1 MKKLKKALLSSVLA
15 FAITSTSFL
24 TGLTISQPVKAA
36 TGTPV
41 TFKKDI
47 IAYKTDDSTYDF
59 VPTGNA
65 ADNRRALNYLM
76 DGNDRKTININND
89 ISIDTYLRPGNNT
102 TINAG
107 DHLITSGNGVIINDP
122 TAASYDNFKNLT
134 INGGI
139 WKNSSSSGLKGTM
152 MRISYASNI
161 SINNATVYCNYTGHG
176 IELIAC
182 NGVFVNGCT
191 LIPQGK
197 CPKKCVEEQLQIDLA
212 TPKTAPGLYRLS
224 PKLCNG
230 TPSKN
235 IRITNCTVSG
245 ARGICA
251 SFPGSEAK
259 YRKAGNYH
267 SNITIENCNITGR
280 SAEAL
285 ALFNTKSAT
294 VKYCNI
300 KTKTPL
306 KRNSYSVGLAV
317 VYQKGISP
325 KTSTKNKVILE
336 NNVVKGGRQGIFV
349 FSHTSRKFGQVIVKG
364 NKAYARTG
372 KKNAI
377 RVISAKKA
385 KLSGNTTR
393 KW

>member
-1 MKKLKKALLSSVLA
+1 MKKTLKCLALTFSLVVGSLFIGAALPQKAN
-15 FAITSTSFL
+15 
-24 TGLTISQPVKAA
+24 AA
-36 TGTPV
+36 TGDTI
-41 TFKKDI
+41 TFKKNV
-47 IAYKTDDSTYDF
+47 IAYEAANSTYNF
-59 VPTGNA
+59 IPTGNA
-65 ADNRRALNYLM
+65 ADNRRALNYLIE
-76 DGNDRKTININND
+76 GNEPKTININND

-107 DHLITSGNGVIINDP
+107 DHTITSGSGVIINDP

-134 INGGI
+134 INGGV

-161 SINNATVYCNYTGHG
+161 SINDATVYCNYTGHG

-182 NGVFVNGCT
+182 NGVSINGCK

-235 IRITNCTVSG
+235 INVTNCIVSG

-267 SNITIENCNITGR
+267 SNITIENCTITGK

-285 ALFNTKSAT
+285 ALFNTTSAT
-294 VKYCNI
+294 VKNCRVT
-300 KTKTPL
+300 TKTPL

-317 VYQKGISP
+317 AYQKGSSP
-325 KTSTKNKVILE
+325 KTSLKNKVVIE
-336 NNVVKGGRQGIFV
+336 NNIVKGGRQGIFV
-349 FSHTSRKFGQVIVKG
+349 FSHTSKKFGNVIVKK
-364 NKAYARTG
+364 NRAYARSG
-372 KKNAI
+372 KRNAI
-377 RVISAKKA
+377 RVISAKK
-385 KLSGNTTR
+385 KQVSKNKTK

>member
-1 MKKLKKALLSSVLA
+1 MKKTLKCFALTFSLVVGSLLAGAALPQKAN
-15 FAITSTSFL
+15 
-24 TGLTISQPVKAA
+24 AA
-36 TGTPV
+36 TKSKV
-41 TFKKDI
+41 QFKKNV
-47 IAYKTDDSTYDF
+47 IAYEVADSTYNF
-59 VPTGNA
+59 IPTGNA

-76 DGNDRKTININND
+76 AGNARKTININND

-107 DHLITSGNGVIINDP
+107 KHTITSGNGVIINVP
-122 TAASYDNFKNLT
+122 TAASYNNFKNLT

-139 WKNSSSSGLKGTM
+139 WKNTSSAGLKGTM

-182 NGVFVNGCT
+182 NGVSVNGCK

-197 CPKKCVEEQLQIDLA
+197 CPKNCVEEQLQIDLA
-212 TPKTAPGLYRLS
+212 TPKTAPGLYRIS
-224 PKLCNG
+224 SKLCNG
-230 TPSKN
+230 TPSRN
-235 IRITNCTVSG
+235 IRVTNCTVSG

-267 SNITIENCNITGR
+267 SNITIENCTITGK

-294 VKYCNI
+294 VKNCRI
-300 KTKTPL
+300 TTKTPL

-317 VYQKGISP
+317 VYQKGSSP
-325 KTSTKNKVILE
+325 KTSVKNKVVIE
-336 NNVVKGGRQGIFV
+336 NNIVRGGRQGIFV
-349 FSHTSRKFGQVIVKG
+349 FSHTSKKFGKVIVKR

-377 RVISAKKA
+377 RVISAKKRQISQN
-385 KLSGNTTR
+385 KTK

>member
-1 MKKLKKALLSSVLA
+1 MKKTLKCLSLTFSLVVGSLFIGAALPQKAN
-15 FAITSTSFL
+15 
-24 TGLTISQPVKAA
+24 AA
-36 TGTPV
+36 TGDTI
-41 TFKKDI
+41 TFKKNV
-47 IAYKTDDSTYDF
+47 IAYEAANSTYNF
-59 VPTGNA
+59 IPTGNA
-65 ADNRRALNYLM
+65 ADNRRALNYLIE
-76 DGNDRKTININND
+76 GNEPKTININND

-107 DHLITSGNGVIINDP
+107 DHTITSGSGVIINDP

-134 INGGI
+134 INGGV

-161 SINNATVYCNYTGHG
+161 SINDATVYCNYTGHG

-182 NGVFVNGCT
+182 NGVSINGCK

-235 IRITNCTVSG
+235 ISVTNCIVSG

-267 SNITIENCNITGR
+267 SNITIENCTITGK

-285 ALFNTKSAT
+285 ALFNTTSAT
-294 VKYCNI
+294 VKNCRVT
-300 KTKTPL
+300 TKTPL

-317 VYQKGISP
+317 AYQKGSSP
-325 KTSTKNKVILE
+325 KTSLKNKVIIE
-336 NNVVKGGRQGIFV
+336 NNIVKGGRQGIFV
-349 FSHTSRKFGQVIVKG
+349 FSHTSKKFGKVIVKK
-364 NKAYARTG
+364 NKAYARSG
-372 KKNAI
+372 KRNAI
-377 RVISAKKA
+377 RVISAKK
-385 KLSGNTTR
+385 KQVSKNKTK

>member
-1 MKKLKKALLSSVLA
+1 MKKTLKCLALTFSLVVGSLFIGAALPQKAN
-15 FAITSTSFL
+15 
-24 TGLTISQPVKAA
+24 AA
-36 TGTPV
+36 TGDTI
-41 TFKKDI
+41 TFKKNV
-47 IAYKTDDSTYDF
+47 IAYEAANSTYNF
-59 VPTGNA
+59 IPTGNA
-65 ADNRRALNYLM
+65 ADNRRALNYLIE
-76 DGNDRKTININND
+76 GNEPKTININND

-107 DHLITSGNGVIINDP
+107 DHTITSGSGVIINDP

-134 INGGI
+134 INGGV
-139 WKNSSSSGLKGTM
+139 WKISSSSGLKGTM

-161 SINNATVYCNYTGHG
+161 SINDATVYCNYTGHG

-182 NGVFVNGCT
+182 NGVSINGCK

-235 IRITNCTVSG
+235 ISVTNCIVSG

-267 SNITIENCNITGR
+267 SNITIENCTITGK

-285 ALFNTKSAT
+285 ALFNTTSAT
-294 VKYCNI
+294 VKNCRVT
-300 KTKTPL
+300 TKTPL

-317 VYQKGISP
+317 AYQKGSSP
-325 KTSTKNKVILE
+325 KTSLKNKVVIE
-336 NNVVKGGRQGIFV
+336 NNIVKGGRQGIFV
-349 FSHTSRKFGQVIVKG
+349 FSHTSKKFGNVIVKK
-364 NKAYARTG
+364 NRAYARSG
-372 KKNAI
+372 KRNAI
-377 RVISAKKA
+377 RVISAKK
-385 KLSGNTTR
+385 KQVSKNKTK

>member
-1 MKKLKKALLSSVLA
+1 MKKTLKCLSLTFSLVVGSLFIGAALPQKAN
-15 FAITSTSFL
+15 
-24 TGLTISQPVKAA
+24 AA
-36 TGTPV
+36 TGDTI
-41 TFKKDI
+41 TFKKNV
-47 IAYKTDDSTYDF
+47 IAYEVADSTYNF
-59 VPTGNA
+59 ISTGNA
-65 ADNRRALNYLM
+65 ADNRRALNYLIE
-76 DGNDRKTININND
+76 GNEPKTININND

-107 DHLITSGNGVIINDP
+107 DHTITSGSGVIINDP

-134 INGGI
+134 INGGV

-161 SINNATVYCNYTGHG
+161 SINDATVYCNYTGHG

-182 NGVFVNGCT
+182 NGVSINGCK

-235 IRITNCTVSG
+235 ISVTNCIVSG

-259 YRKAGNYH
+259 YRKARNYH
-267 SNITIENCNITGR
+267 SNITIENCNITGK

-294 VKYCNI
+294 VKNCRI
-300 KTKTPL
+300 TTKTPL

-317 VYQKGISP
+317 AYQKGSSP
-325 KTSTKNKVILE
+325 KTSIKNKVVIE
-336 NNVVKGGRQGIFV
+336 NNIVRGGRQGILV
-349 FSHTSRKFGQVIVKG
+349 FSHTSKKFGKVIVKK
-364 NKAYARTG
+364 NKAYARSG
-372 KKNAI
+372 KRNAI
-377 RVISAKKA
+377 RVISAKK
-385 KLSGNTTR
+385 KQVSKNKTK

>member
-1 MKKLKKALLSSVLA
+1 MKKTLKCLALTFSLVVGSLFIGAALPQKAN
-15 FAITSTSFL
+15 
-24 TGLTISQPVKAA
+24 AA
-36 TGTPV
+36 TGDTI
-41 TFKKDI
+41 TFKKNV
-47 IAYKTDDSTYDF
+47 IAYEAANSTYNF
-59 VPTGNA
+59 IPTGNA
-65 ADNRRALNYLM
+65 ADNRRALNYLIE
-76 DGNDRKTININND
+76 GNEPKTININND

-107 DHLITSGNGVIINDP
+107 DHTIISGSGVIINDP

-134 INGGI
+134 INGGV

-161 SINNATVYCNYTGHG
+161 SINDATVYCNYTGHG

-182 NGVFVNGCT
+182 NGVSINGCK

-235 IRITNCTVSG
+235 ISVTNCIVSG

-267 SNITIENCNITGR
+267 SNITIENCTITGK

-285 ALFNTKSAT
+285 ALFNTTSAT
-294 VKYCNI
+294 VKNCRVT
-300 KTKTPL
+300 TKTPL

-317 VYQKGISP
+317 AYQKGSSP
-325 KTSTKNKVILE
+325 KTSLKNKVVIE
-336 NNVVKGGRQGIFV
+336 NNIVKGGRQGIFV
-349 FSHTSRKFGQVIVKG
+349 FSHTSKKFGNVIVKK
-364 NKAYARTG
+364 NRAYARSG
-372 KKNAI
+372 KRNAI
-377 RVISAKKA
+377 RVISAKK
-385 KLSGNTTR
+385 KQVSKNKTK

>member
-1 MKKLKKALLSSVLA
+1 MKKTLKCLALTFSLVVGSLFIGAALPQKAN
-15 FAITSTSFL
+15 
-24 TGLTISQPVKAA
+24 AA
-36 TGTPV
+36 TGDTI
-41 TFKKDI
+41 TFKKNV
-47 IAYKTDDSTYDF
+47 IAYEAANSTYNF
-59 VPTGNA
+59 IPTGNA
-65 ADNRRALNYLM
+65 ADNRRALNYLIE
-76 DGNDRKTININND
+76 GNEPKTININND

-107 DHLITSGNGVIINDP
+107 DHTITSGSGVIINDP

-134 INGGI
+134 INGGV

-152 MRISYASNI
+152 MRISYASDI
-161 SINNATVYCNYTGHG
+161 SINDATVYCNYTGHG

-182 NGVFVNGCT
+182 NGVSINGCK

-235 IRITNCTVSG
+235 ISVTNCIVSG

-267 SNITIENCNITGR
+267 SNITIENCTITGK

-285 ALFNTKSAT
+285 ALFNTTSAA
-294 VKYCNI
+294 VKNCRVT
-300 KTKTPL
+300 TKTPL

-317 VYQKGISP
+317 AYQKGSSP
-325 KTSTKNKVILE
+325 KTSLKNKVVIE
-336 NNVVKGGRQGIFV
+336 NNIVKGGRQGIFV
-349 FSHTSRKFGQVIVKG
+349 FSHTSKKFGNVIVKK
-364 NKAYARTG
+364 NRAYARSG
-372 KKNAI
+372 KRNAI
-377 RVISAKKA
+377 RVISAKK
-385 KLSGNTTR
+385 KQVSKNKTK

>member
-1 MKKLKKALLSSVLA
+1 MKKTLKCLALTFSLVVGSLFIGATLPQKAN
-15 FAITSTSFL
+15 
-24 TGLTISQPVKAA
+24 AA
-36 TGTPV
+36 TGDTII
-41 TFKKDI
+41 FKKNV
-47 IAYKTDDSTYDF
+47 IAYEVADSTYNF

-65 ADNRRALNYLM
+65 ADNRRALNYLIE
-76 DGNDRKTININND
+76 GNAPKTININNN

-107 DHLITSGNGVIINDP
+107 NHTITSGSGVIINDP

-134 INGGI
+134 INGGV

-152 MRISYASNI
+152 MRISYASDI
-161 SINNATVYCNYTGHG
+161 SINDATVYCNYTGHG

-182 NGVFVNGCT
+182 NGVSINGCK

-235 IRITNCTVSG
+235 ISVTNCTVSG

-259 YRKAGNYH
+259 YRKAKNYH
-267 SNITIENCNITGR
+267 SNITIENCTITGK

-285 ALFNTKSAT
+285 ALFNTTSAT
-294 VKYCNI
+294 VKNCRI
-300 KTKTPL
+300 TTKTPL

-317 VYQKGISP
+317 AYQKGSSP
-325 KTSTKNKVILE
+325 KTSLKNKVVIE
-336 NNVVKGGRQGIFV
+336 NSIVKGGRQGILV
-349 FSHTSRKFGQVIVKG
+349 FSHTSKKFGKVIVKK
-364 NKAYARTG
+364 NRAYARSG
-372 KKNAI
+372 KRNAI
-377 RVISAKKA
+377 RVISAKK
-385 KLSGNTTR
+385 KQISKNKTK

>member
-1 MKKLKKALLSSVLA
+1 MKKTLKCLSLTFSLVVGSLFIGAALPQKAN
-15 FAITSTSFL
+15 
-24 TGLTISQPVKAA
+24 AA
-36 TGTPV
+36 TGDTI
-41 TFKKDI
+41 TFKKNV
-47 IAYKTDDSTYDF
+47 IAYEAANSTYNF
-59 VPTGNA
+59 IPTGNA
-65 ADNRRALNYLM
+65 ADNRRALNYLIE
-76 DGNDRKTININND
+76 GNEPKTININND

-107 DHLITSGNGVIINDP
+107 DHTITSGSGVIINDP

-134 INGGI
+134 INGGV

-161 SINNATVYCNYTGHG
+161 SINDATVYCNYTGHG

-182 NGVFVNGCT
+182 NGVSINGCK

-235 IRITNCTVSG
+235 ISVTNCIVSG

-267 SNITIENCNITGR
+267 SNITIENCTITGK

-285 ALFNTKSAT
+285 ALFNTTSAT
-294 VKYCNI
+294 VKNCRVT
-300 KTKTPL
+300 TKTPL

-317 VYQKGISP
+317 AYQKGSSP
-325 KTSTKNKVILE
+325 KTSLKNKVVIE
-336 NNVVKGGRQGIFV
+336 NNIVKGGRQGIFV
-349 FSHTSRKFGQVIVKG
+349 FSHTSKKFGNVIVKK
-364 NKAYARTG
+364 NRAYARSG
-372 KKNAI
+372 KRNAI
-377 RVISAKKA
+377 RVISAKK
-385 KLSGNTTR
+385 KQVSKNKTK

>member
-1 MKKLKKALLSSVLA
+1 MKKTLKCLALTFSLVVGSLFIGATLPQKAN
-15 FAITSTSFL
+15 
-24 TGLTISQPVKAA
+24 AA
-36 TGTPV
+36 TGDTII
-41 TFKKDI
+41 FKKNV
-47 IAYKTDDSTYDF
+47 IAYEVADSTYNF

-65 ADNRRALNYLM
+65 ADNRRALNYLIE
-76 DGNDRKTININND
+76 GNAPKTININNN

-107 DHLITSGNGVIINDP
+107 NHTITSGSGVIINDP

-134 INGGI
+134 INGGV

-152 MRISYASNI
+152 MRISYASDI
-161 SINNATVYCNYTGHG
+161 SINDATVYCNYTGHG

-182 NGVFVNGCT
+182 NGVSINGCK

-235 IRITNCTVSG
+235 ISVTNCTVSG

-259 YRKAGNYH
+259 YRKAKNYH
-267 SNITIENCNITGR
+267 SNITIENCTITGK

-285 ALFNTKSAT
+285 ALFNTTSAT
-294 VKYCNI
+294 VKNCRI
-300 KTKTPL
+300 TTKTPL

-317 VYQKGISP
+317 AYQKGSSP
-325 KTSTKNKVILE
+325 KTSLKNKVVIE
-336 NNVVKGGRQGIFV
+336 NNIVKGGRQGILV
-349 FSHTSRKFGQVIVKG
+349 FSHTSKKFGKVIVKK
-364 NKAYARTG
+364 NRAYARSG
-372 KKNAI
+372 KRNAI
-377 RVISAKKA
+377 RVISAKK
-385 KLSGNTTR
+385 KQISKNKTK

>member
-1 MKKLKKALLSSVLA
+1 MKKTLKCLPLTFSLVVGSLFIGAALPQKAN
-15 FAITSTSFL
+15 
-24 TGLTISQPVKAA
+24 AA
-36 TGTPV
+36 TGDTI
-41 TFKKDI
+41 TFKKNV
-47 IAYKTDDSTYDF
+47 IAYEAANSTYNF
-59 VPTGNA
+59 IPTGNA
-65 ADNRRALNYLM
+65 ADNRRALNYLIE
-76 DGNDRKTININND
+76 GNEPKTININND

-107 DHLITSGNGVIINDP
+107 DHTITSGSGVIINDP

-134 INGGI
+134 INGGV

-161 SINNATVYCNYTGHG
+161 SINDATVYCNYTGHG

-182 NGVFVNGCT
+182 NGVSINGCK

-235 IRITNCTVSG
+235 ISVTNCIVSG

-267 SNITIENCNITGR
+267 SNITIENCTITGK

-285 ALFNTKSAT
+285 ALFNTTSAT
-294 VKYCNI
+294 VKNCRVT
-300 KTKTPL
+300 TKTPL

-317 VYQKGISP
+317 AYQKGSSP
-325 KTSTKNKVILE
+325 KTSLKNKVVIE
-336 NNVVKGGRQGIFV
+336 NNIVKGGRQGIFV
-349 FSHTSRKFGQVIVKG
+349 FSHTSKKFGNVIVKK
-364 NKAYARTG
+364 NRAYARSG
-372 KKNAI
+372 KRNAI
-377 RVISAKKA
+377 RVISAKK
-385 KLSGNTTR
+385 KQVSKNKTK

>member
-1 MKKLKKALLSSVLA
+1 MKKTLKCLALTFSLVVGSLFIGAALPQKAN
-15 FAITSTSFL
+15 
-24 TGLTISQPVKAA
+24 AA
-36 TGTPV
+36 TGDTI
-41 TFKKDI
+41 TFKKNV
-47 IAYKTDDSTYDF
+47 IAYEAANSTYNF
-59 VPTGNA
+59 IPTGNA
-65 ADNRRALNYLM
+65 ADNRRALNYLIE
-76 DGNDRKTININND
+76 GNEPKTININND

-107 DHLITSGNGVIINDP
+107 DHTITSGSGVIINDP

-134 INGGI
+134 INGGV

-161 SINNATVYCNYTGHG
+161 SINDATVYCNYTGHG

-182 NGVFVNGCT
+182 NGVSINGCK

-235 IRITNCTVSG
+235 ISVTNCIVSG

-267 SNITIENCNITGR
+267 SNITIENCTITGK

-285 ALFNTKSAT
+285 ALFNTTSAT
-294 VKYCNI
+294 VKNCRVT
-300 KTKTPL
+300 TKTPL

-317 VYQKGISP
+317 AYQKGSSP
-325 KTSTKNKVILE
+325 KTSLKNKVVIE
-336 NNVVKGGRQGIFV
+336 NNIVKGGRQGIFV
-349 FSHTSRKFGQVIVKG
+349 FSHTSKKFGNVIVKK
-364 NKAYARTG
+364 NRAYARSG
-372 KKNAI
+372 KRNAI
-377 RVISAKKA
+377 RVISAKK
-385 KLSGNTTR
+385 KQVSKNKTK